1 MLSRAR
7 AEPTWPMAFPR
18 HVGGSAANV
27 SNTCIEINDN
37 TLFLQVQQQVLQQCM
52 MHQKSDL

>member
-7 AEPTWPMAFPR
+7 AEPTRPTGVPR

-37 TLFLQVQQQVLQQCM
+37 TLFLQVQQHVLQQCM

>member
-7 AEPTWPMAFPR
+7 AEPTRPTGVPR
-18 HVGGSAANV
+18 HVGGSAAHV

-37 TLFLQVQQQVLQQCM
+37 TLFLQV
-52 MHQKSDL
+52 

>member
-1 MLSRAR
+1 MLPRAR
-7 AEPTWPMAFPR
+7 AEPTRPTGAPR

-27 SNTCIEINDN
+27 SITCIEINDN
-37 TLFLQVQQQVLQQCM
+37 TLFLQVQQHVLQQCM